1 VCRLELPRSGLE
13 TPKHNDEFSALLIAA
28 IDEGLGTVL
37 DEPTCKGIE
46 YHVYKEVIAR
56 SLGSFAMALQTI
68 FGVQG
73 AWLFEDAILRKLYE
87 KVGVKYDA
95 NNDIPFE
102 MQVEQ
107 LRRLAARKASSSSLG
122 PK

>member
-1 VCRLELPRSGLE
+1 
-13 TPKHNDEFSALLIAA
+13 
-28 IDEGLGTVL
+28 
-37 DEPTCKGIE
+37 
-46 YHVYKEVIAR
+46 
-56 SLGSFAMALQTI
+56 MALRSI

-73 AWLFEDAILRKLYE
+73 AWIFEDAILRKLYE

-95 NNDIPFE
+95 NSDVPFE